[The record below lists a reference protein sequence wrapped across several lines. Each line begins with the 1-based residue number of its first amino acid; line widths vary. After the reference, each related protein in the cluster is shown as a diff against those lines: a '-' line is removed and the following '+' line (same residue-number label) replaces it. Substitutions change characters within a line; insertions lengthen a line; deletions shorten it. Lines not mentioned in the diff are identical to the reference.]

1 MLLRQEEGFLLAR
14 SRDEGGTAGDMGW
27 SELVGMWKEGMVA
40 SHVAAP
46 REQSAGLEAAR
57 PWLGFFVS

>member
-1 MLLRQEEGFLLAR
+1 MAR